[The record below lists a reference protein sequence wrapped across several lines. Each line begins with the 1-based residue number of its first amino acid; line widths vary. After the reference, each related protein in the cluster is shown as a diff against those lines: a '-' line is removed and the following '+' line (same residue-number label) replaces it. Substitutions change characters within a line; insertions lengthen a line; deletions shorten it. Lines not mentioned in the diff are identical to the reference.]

1 MLAFQT
7 IHDGKKFWR
16 YDGLMGSGFVKSEHV
31 NNNVNKWLDDS
42 VFFCFWHNY
51 GLTVWPVWLMSA
63 LEIWCE
69 SRITVFYQTE
79 EFRKYGVKNKTS
91 ICKQE
96 ANIKVLQNSYLLKFD
111 VNTMLA
117 IPNVTEWK
125 SIVITFSAVPS
136 WLATT
141 IFKNCR
147 EVEEPKHPK
156 TDC

>member
-1 MLAFQT
+1 M
-7 IHDGKKFWR
+7 
-16 YDGLMGSGFVKSEHV
+16 Y
-31 NNNVNKWLDDS
+31 NNSDKWLNDF

-51 GLTVWPVWLMSA
+51 GLIVWPVWLMSA
-63 LEIWCE
+63 LEIRSD
-69 SRITVFYQTE
+69 SRITGFIRLKN
-79 EFRKYGVKNKTS
+79 FLKYGVKNKTS

-96 ANIKVLQNSYLLKFD
+96 ANIKVSHNSYLLKFD

-125 SIVITFSAVPS
+125 SSVITFSAVTS

-141 IFKNCR
+141 IFKNNW
-147 EVEEPKHPK
+147 EVEEPKHSK